1 MAERKRLKLPH
12 MSQACNS
19 ELNQLA
25 TKYFQL
31 LRSKGPPSFIK
42 KRRDSGYRGRHALS
56 PIKTTSEEPAEPA
69 KPLSTLFITPT
80 SSFAR
85 LDCSSQSIEKGSRDN
100 SVPRGRLSDLSPT
113 PLTHKESP
121 FPTQVHRRSSP
132 IRLDMRLGR
141 SNGSRLRLIRRKEP
155 EPGYLYLDQIRRL
168 IPRIASTCFTPSP

>member
-1 MAERKRLKLPH
+1 MAERKRLKLPYI
-12 MSQACNS
+12 SQACSS

-31 LRSKGPPSFIK
+31 LRSKGPPTFIK
-42 KRRDSGYRGRHALS
+42 RRRDSGYRGRHALS
-56 PIKTTSEEPAEPA
+56 PIKTPCEEPAEPA

-100 SVPRGRLSDLSPT
+100 SVPRGRLSDLSST
-113 PLTHKESP
+113 PLSHKESP
-121 FPTQVHRRSSP
+121 FPTKIHRRSP
-132 IRLDMRLGR
+132 IRLDMCLGR

-168 IPRIASTCFTPSP
+168 IPRAASTCFTPSP